1 MIASA
6 LAGGPG
12 PIIGLALFGSRVR
25 RHQLYNKQVLGVTIS
40 GDKVHSVPFVVI
52 VNHET

>member
-12 PIIGLALFGSRVR
+12 PIIGLALFGSKVR
-25 RHQLYNKQVLGVTIS
+25 RHQLYNKQVLGVMIPGGQSLLCTVRS
-40 GDKVHSVPFVVI
+40 DRQS
-52 VNHET
+52 